1 MAKKAHLEY
10 DGKKIS
16 LPVVI
21 GTENELGIDIS
32 KLRSK
37 NIWNYIISWK
47 QYNTLRKVHQY

>member
-21 GTENELGIDIS
+21 GTENELGIDLSLIH
-32 KLRSK
+32 
-37 NIWNYIISWK
+37 I
-47 QYNTLRKVHQY
+47 